1 MMQLIIHLPT
11 SIHDSL
17 HTGKNHQSND
27 IAIAIIEQKST
38 KIAILDRILKIRDLL
53 IAVTPS
59 LFIIVY
65 FYGNCNGIMPEAP
78 SGQLASPM
86 MNGSSCR
93 PPAGKKLKRQVH
105 PSPPAPRKIELE
117 ANKKANCFLNGNG
130 WLIKINMKLCKN
142 YSLLIRIMLICS

>member
-1 MMQLIIHLPT
+1 MIQLIIHLPT

-53 IAVTPS
+53 IAITPS

-78 SGQLASPM
+78 PSPLASPM
-86 MNGSSCR
+86 TNGSSCR
-93 PPAGKKLKRQVH
+93 PSAGKKLKRQVH
-105 PSPPAPRKIELE
+105 PALQAPKKIGREVKSGCFTFRKQP
-117 ANKKANCFLNGNG
+117 LN
-130 WLIKINMKLCKN
+130 M
-142 YSLLIRIMLICS
+142 